1 MSRGISIDHHRE
13 VAIYAV
19 LIFIAMLSLTLMA
32 PCIKEFII
40 DRFGA
45 SNTEASMFF
54 TLEMLAYVI
63 FAVVWGSLSDKC
75 GKRKPFI
82 VFGFGGS
89 AVLYFLMAQVNSL
102 SLLLG
107 LRFIQGAITVMA
119 WSLVMTSALDIVHK
133 TSYGKTMGVIG
144 MAMMFGMASGA
155 PIGGLLAEKY
165 DVFFPMYFASFLFLT
180 GTLLSAILISDVRIE
195 NNPDT
200 MREAVKVLVE
210 ERKLAIP
217 YVFSFVDRFTVAF
230 FIFAFPLHL
239 VHAFGF
245 GLAERGLYQA
255 LLLFPFVLL
264 QYPFGKLSDKIGRAF
279 PLIVGSFFYGLEMC
293 LVGFVGKTTLIA
305 LMLGCGV
312 FAAMMFPSSIALAG
326 DLSPQNKRGAA
337 IGGFNVFGSL
347 GFVVGFSVAG
357 ILSDIYGYCSSFIL
371 GGFSEILV
379 ALIAIPFLLRVM
391 NNTKRKSKTFLSKE
405 AKRKKDGD

>member
-1 MSRGISIDHHRE
+1 MSRRISSDHHRE

-19 LIFIAMLSLTLMA
+19 LTFVAMLSLTLMA
-32 PCIKEFII
+32 PVIKEFII
-40 DRFGA
+40 DRFNA
-45 SNTEASMFF
+45 SNTEAGMFF

-63 FAVVWGSLSDKC
+63 FAVVWGALSDKC

-89 AVLYFLMAQVNSL
+89 AVLYFLMAQASSL
-102 SLLLG
+102 PFLLG

-119 WSLVMTSALDIVHK
+119 WSLVMTSALDCVQR

-165 DVFFPMYFASFLFLT
+165 DVFFPMYFASSLFLL
-180 GTLLSAILISDVRIE
+180 GTLLSAVLIRDVRIE

-200 MREAVKVLVE
+200 MVESIKVLSE

-230 FIFAFPLHL
+230 FILAFPLYL
-239 VHAFGF
+239 FDAFGF
-245 GLAERGLYQA
+245 GIAERGLYQA

-264 QYPFGKLSDKIGRAF
+264 QYPFGKLSDKIGRAL

-293 LVGFVGKTTLIA
+293 LVGFVGKTMLIA
-305 LMLGCGV
+305 IVLSCGV

-326 DLSPQNKRGAA
+326 DLSPQNKRGTA

-347 GFVVGFSVAG
+347 GFVAGFSAAG
-357 ILSDIYGYCSSFIL
+357 ILSDIYGYCTSFIL
-371 GGFSEILV
+371 GGVSEMLV
-379 ALIAIPFLLRVM
+379 ALVAIPFLVKLGFG
-391 NNTKRKSKTFLSKE
+391 SKT
-405 AKRKKDGD
+405 KKNRHPFWRMDDGEQ